1 MSKRFLKVSL
11 LGLLLVMCMS
21 VAMAADVSEDTT
33 SEVATPQSTD
43 TNNVDTTDYV
53 STEDNDNEINKQVNP
68 TRSYNPITVNTC
80 INDSTWDNQSYDV
93 YSNVKITTNISQ
105 SNNIA
110 FNLNGNNITI
120 DGLNIVNDETQP
132 ICINIAS
139 GSSDIKIINNNIAIN
154 NNASTE
160 TRAVYMFNATNVCVT
175 NNTFD
180 ICAVPQSSGWDNST
194 GVWLENMK
202 VSAVKEE
209 LSNKVTINNNV
220 ITVSNSV
227 SSGDYFSSTDAI
239 TVKKSENSL
248 IDNNTITM
256 SGSAY
261 LYAISASYYCN
272 NITAINNIINLTGNN
287 YICGIQFSST
297 SNSKARNNQIIG
309 TCTATSGACPSYEAF
324 AYGIISLTGT
334 WGASTSEAVGNI
346 ICNNDVTLNSTIA
359 YAYELSNAE
368 NNIICN
374 NTATITGNVVM
385 ALGIYNSS
393 YNNICYNTFTVTG
406 NTITLNDSI
415 YEAVYPVTTG
425 IKIVDDGFNNTQNNT
440 IIGNTINVTD
450 TNSASLNDIILEGT
464 NNTIITENYM
474 TLIPRVGFR
483 IKETGCSNTSITN
496 NYGLP

>member
-1 MSKRFLKVSL
+1 MANSFKKLSL
-11 LGLLLVMCMS
+11 LGLLLIMFMS
-21 VAMAADVSEDTT
+21 VSMAAEVTEDTT
-33 SEVATPQSTD
+33 NEVTIPSTETIEETTEVVETD
-43 TNNVDTTDYV
+43 TV
-53 STEDNDNEINKQVNP
+53 EQVAQ
-68 TRSYNPITVNTC
+68 TRSYNSINTDTV
-80 INDSTWDNQSYDV
+80 INDSTWDNQV
-93 YSNVKITTNISQ
+93 YNVTSNVKITTNITQ

-120 DGLNIVNDETQP
+120 DGLNVVNDNTTP
-132 ICINIAS
+132 ICISIAS
-139 GSSDIKIINNNIAIN
+139 GSNNIKIINNNITIN

-180 ICAVPQSSGWDNST
+180 IRAVPQSSGWDNST

-220 ITVSNSV
+220 ITVSKSV

-272 NITAINNIINLTGNN
+272 NITVNSNIINLTGNN
-287 YICGIQFSST
+287 YICGIQLSST
-297 SNSKARNNQIIG
+297 SNSKVRNNQISG

-324 AYGIISLTGT
+324 AYGIISVTGT

-346 ICNNDVTLNSTIA
+346 IENNNVTLDSTVA
-359 YAYELSNAE
+359 YSYELSNTE
-368 NNIICN
+368 NNIIHN
-374 NTATITGNVVM
+374 NTATVTGNVVM

-393 YNNICYNTFTVTG
+393 NNNITDNTFTVTG
-406 NTITLNDSI
+406 NTTTLNGFI

-425 IKIVDDGFNNTQNNT
+425 IKIVCDENDTSQYNIISGNDIDVQDPNNTN
-440 IIGNTINVTD
+440 IY
-450 TNSASLNDIILEGT
+450 SIILET
-464 NNTIITENYM
+464 NVNNNTVIENHLRAGDTSEISDMILNNGLDNIIEDNEV
-474 TLIPRVGFR
+474 L
-483 IKETGCSNTSITN
+483 
-496 NYGLP
+496 

>member
-1 MSKRFLKVSL
+1 MEVIQLNSKLLKSIL
-11 LGLLLVMCMS
+11 LGMLLVLCMS
-21 VAMAADVSEDTT
+21 VTMAAEVTEDTT
-33 SEVATPQSTD
+33 SEVTIPSEENSYDNTL
-43 TNNVDTTDYV
+43 NNIE
-53 STEDNDNEINKQVNP
+53 SDNVEQFTQ
-68 TRSYNPITVNTC
+68 TRSYNPISTDTV
-80 INDSTWDNQSYDV
+80 INDSTWDNQAYDV
-93 YSNVKITTNISQ
+93 TSNVKITTNITQ

-110 FNLNGNNITI
+110 FRLNGNNITI
-120 DGLNIVNDETQP
+120 DGLNIVNDNTTP
-132 ICINIAS
+132 ICISIAS

-220 ITVSNSV
+220 ITVSKSV

-346 ICNNDVTLNSTIA
+346 IENNNVTLDSTVA
-359 YAYELSNAE
+359 YSYELSNTE
-368 NNIICN
+368 NNIIHN
-374 NTATITGNVVM
+374 NTATVTGNVVM

-393 YNNICYNTFTVTG
+393 NNNITDNTFTVTG
-406 NTITLNDSI
+406 NTTTLNGFI

-425 IKIVDDGFNNTQNNT
+425 IKIVCDENDTSQYNIISGNDIDVQDPNNTN
-440 IIGNTINVTD
+440 IY
-450 TNSASLNDIILEGT
+450 SIILET
-464 NNTIITENYM
+464 NVNNNTVIENHLRAGDTSEISDMILNNGLDNIIEDNEV
-474 TLIPRVGFR
+474 L
-483 IKETGCSNTSITN
+483 
-496 NYGLP
+496 